1 MGNLLGSPNTEKE
14 THTGR
19 TPDGMPFGVSSM
31 QGWRVHMED
40 AHVTEIQLHAG
51 ETPLP
56 GHALFGVF
64 DGHGGTFAAF
74 YAGNNLSRVFSRQ
87 PKWIE
92 YAKQLQQD
100 TSSQESSVQLLKE
113 ALRDAFIEIDR
124 EIALALRGQKV
135 ADAVDGDTVASNH
148 RSDPDD
154 EDAIRLLQEEGDSGT
169 TACVVLV
176 TPNFVLCANAG
187 DSRSVM
193 SKQGG
198 QVVELSLDHK
208 PDDEDEEKRIRA
220 AGGYVAGG
228 RVEGDLAV
236 SRGLGDFRFKS
247 MDVVMASADD
257 LKKLEDLQALVSK
270 PEQQKVSPVPDI
282 IVQNRDSSNDEFII
296 IACDGV
302 WDVNTNEE
310 CIRIVSELFEEG
322 ESDVGLICEELCD
335 LCLNKGSKDNM
346 TALVVK
352 MDAQKIGEGG
362 GVMARRQ
369 KREED
374 EAERKAEEVNRNKKT
389 LGANQ

>member
-40 AHVTEIQLHAG
+40 AHVTEIQLQAAG
-51 ETPLP
+51 TTLK

-74 YAGNNLSRVFSRQ
+74 YAGNNLARVFCQQ

-92 YAKQLQQD
+92 YAKQQE
-100 TSSQESSVQLLKE
+100 TSSPEDSLQSGVQLLKE

-135 ADAVDGDTVASNH
+135 ADAVDVDTNH
-148 RSDPDD
+148 QHHSDD

-176 TPNFVLCANAG
+176 TPHFVLCANAG

-193 SKQGG
+193 SQQGG
-198 QVVELSLDHK
+198 QVVELSFDHK

-228 RVEGDLAV
+228 RVEGTHCSFLSCV
-236 SRGLGDFRFKS
+236 SLLFMYSFTRVSIQIERRPRRVQRAGRF
-247 MDVVMASADD
+247 
-257 LKKLEDLQALVSK
+257 
-270 PEQQKVSPVPDI
+270 PIQKHGG
-282 IVQNRDSSNDEFII
+282 RH
-296 IACDGV
+296 G
-302 WDVNTNEE
+302 
-310 CIRIVSELFEEG
+310 
-322 ESDVGLICEELCD
+322 
-335 LCLNKGSKDNM
+335 
-346 TALVVK
+346 
-352 MDAQKIGEGG
+352 IGG
-362 GVMARRQ
+362 
-369 KREED
+369 
-374 EAERKAEEVNRNKKT
+374 
-389 LGANQ
+389 